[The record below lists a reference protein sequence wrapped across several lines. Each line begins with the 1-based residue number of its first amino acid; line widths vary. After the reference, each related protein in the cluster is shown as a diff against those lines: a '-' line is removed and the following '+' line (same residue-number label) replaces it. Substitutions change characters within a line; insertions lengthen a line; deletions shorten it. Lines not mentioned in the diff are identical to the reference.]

1 MKENKILVTYATM
14 SGSSQEIAE
23 FVLTELQQQSYAA
36 EIQPCR
42 MVKNLNAFSAVVL
55 GTPLYMFHLHKD
67 ALRFLSRH
75 QKALRAM
82 PVALFAGGLY
92 VSNTEEDRQ
101 EVQRQ
106 MTAELAKF
114 PWLTPSSLLLVGGRF
129 DPDLLRFPYN
139 LIPALKQSEP
149 SDLRDWN
156 AIRDW
161 AHSLPSLFATQTES
175 PVAHARREA

>member
-1 MKENKILVTYATM
+1 MKAKKVLVTYATM
-14 SGSSQEIAE
+14 SGSTQEIAE
-23 FVLTELQQQSYAA
+23 FVLSELEQQGCTA

-42 MVKNLNAFSAVVL
+42 IVNHLNAFSAIVL
-55 GTPLYMFHLHKD
+55 GAPLYMFHLHKD
-67 ALRFLSRH
+67 ALRFLARNH
-75 QKALRAM
+75 KALSAL

-101 EVQRQ
+101 EVQQQ
-106 MTAELAKF
+106 MTVELAKF

-129 DPDLLRFPYN
+129 DPALLRFPYN

-156 AIRDW
+156 SIREW
-161 AHSLPSLFATQTES
+161 ARSLPPLFTTQTEE
-175 PVAHARREA
+175 PVSNVRREA